1 MGHPSQ
7 WLHHVRRCTDNQRPA
22 FPCRTEPK
30 RIVCDAL
37 VDRPYRIR
45 VTRVQ
50 YSMDLRDTPAIVV
63 PAGSENTAVKIR
75 VGPQDTATATK
86 R

>member
-1 MGHPSQ
+1 MTNDRHFDAAENRNG
-7 WLHHVRRCTDNQRPA
+7 
-22 FPCRTEPK
+22 F
-30 RIVCDAL
+30 VCDAL

-50 YSMDLRDTPAIVV
+50 YSIDLRDTPEIVV
-63 PAGSENTAVKIR
+63 PAGSDDTTVKIR
-75 VGPQDTATATK
+75 VGPQDAAAATK